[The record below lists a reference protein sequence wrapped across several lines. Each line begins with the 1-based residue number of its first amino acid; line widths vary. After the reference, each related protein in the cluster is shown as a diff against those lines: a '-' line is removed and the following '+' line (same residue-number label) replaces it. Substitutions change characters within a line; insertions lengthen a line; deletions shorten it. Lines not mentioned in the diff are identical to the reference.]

1 MKSRNLSVASL
12 ARSALRRVLRYFWNG
27 LIIVAPL
34 ALTLVFL
41 RWVFSSIDSLLH
53 PYVQTPGFG
62 FGLVL
67 AGLLV
72 IGWVATFLFVRRLF
86 EFIDEWMER
95 TPGVNFVYSSIRDF
109 FDAFVGEKRRFT
121 QAVLVNV
128 FAEDVWLVGFLT
140 DESPANF
147 QLEKEYV
154 SVYVPQA
161 YNVAGQLF
169 IVKRERIRE
178 LDHLASPDVMKY
190 AVSGGASELIA
201 AKAS

>member
-1 MKSRNLSVASL
+1 MKSRTSSVASFG
-12 ARSALRRVLRYFWNG
+12 RSALRRVLRYFWNG
-27 LIIVAPL
+27 LIIVAPIV
-34 ALTLVFL
+34 LTLLFL
-41 RWVFSSIDSLLH
+41 RWVFSSIDGLLH
-53 PYVQTPGFG
+53 PYVQTPGLG

-67 AGLLV
+67 AAV
-72 IGWVATFLFVRRLF
+72 FIIGWVGTFLFMRRLLDYM
-86 EFIDEWMER
+86 DEWMER
-95 TPGVNFVYSSIRDF
+95 TPGVNFIYSSIRDF

-140 DESPANF
+140 DNGPANL

-169 IVKRERIRE
+169 IVKRERVRE

-190 AVSGGASELIA
+190 AVTGGATELFA
-201 AKAS
+201 AKAD

>member
-1 MKSRNLSVASL
+1 MKSRNSSFSSL
-12 ARSALRRVLRYFWNG
+12 GRSALRRVLRCFWNG

-34 ALTLVFL
+34 ALTLAFL

-53 PYVQTPGFG
+53 PYVQTTGLGFAIVFVG
-62 FGLVL
+62 IFV
-67 AGLLV
+67 V
-72 IGWVATFLFVRRLF
+72 GWIATFLLMRRLF
-86 EFIDEWMER
+86 DFIDEWMER

-140 DESPANF
+140 DNGPANL
-147 QLEKEYV
+147 QLEKEFV

-169 IVKRERIRE
+169 IVKRERVRE

-190 AVSGGASELIA
+190 AVSGGATNLAA
-201 AKAS
+201 AKAG

>member
-1 MKSRNLSVASL
+1 MKSRKSSFASVG
-12 ARSALRRVLRYFWNG
+12 RSALRRVLRYFWNG
-27 LIIVAPL
+27 VIIVAPMV
-34 ALTLVFL
+34 LTFLFL
-41 RWVFSSIDSLLH
+41 RWVFNSVDSLLEPH
-53 PYVQTPGFG
+53 VQTTGLG

-67 AGLLV
+67 AGVLIV
-72 IGWVATFLFVRRLF
+72 GWIATFLFMRQLF
-86 EFIDEWMER
+86 DFIDEWMER

-140 DESPANF
+140 DEEPANF
-147 QLEKEYV
+147 QLGKEYI

-169 IVKRERIRE
+169 LVKRERIRE
-178 LDHLASPDVMKY
+178 LDHLSSPDVMKY
-190 AVSGGASELIA
+190 AVSGGASDLIV